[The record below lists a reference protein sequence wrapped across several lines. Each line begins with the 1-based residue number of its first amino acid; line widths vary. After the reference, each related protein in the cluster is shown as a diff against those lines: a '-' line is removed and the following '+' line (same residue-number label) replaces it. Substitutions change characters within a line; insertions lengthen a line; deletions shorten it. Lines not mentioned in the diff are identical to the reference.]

1 MPKVIF
7 TPWKEHSQLLAVRS
21 QFYPAPFYDGPDM
34 RSKACATVAA
44 WKLRGNLPHP
54 VEATALLTD
63 AILHD
68 DALKNSIFSIRAT
81 YSAAFCRFVT
91 GLVDS
96 KLNGQRKTMFQRAID
111 LGLPASFVEL
121 RHEATHR
128 ELPSLT
134 VLRNATQRSLE
145 WLWDY
150 YWSKTDR
157 SADTVPVSEPEAFD
171 GAEDDIE
178 PIKAALRTEF
188 EHLLAEEESSEPPRK
203 KRRFQQNVSFTSTHL
218 ISICKS
224 SNRGASALAGVI
236 VEDSLLVPAGR
247 KMGDSMTG
255 MFAKWDSLLQMLAE
269 GHPPALASLT
279 EEMVNVL
286 AFSGSKNVKSDPQ
299 LEGLYMWLDH
309 ILQSPEWG
317 SRRRLLSH
325 AYLLAVCEQSSN
337 HWTALL
343 KESLQQRTDDL
354 APKKPASTSK
364 KQSKKDGSGL
374 KRTADADDLK
384 ELKKFGWETV
394 DTWDTRPLGIV

>member
-1 MPKVIF
+1 MAKVIF

-150 YWSKTDR
+150 YWAKTDL
-157 SADTVPVSEPEAFD
+157 SADMMPVSEPEAFD
-171 GAEDDIE
+171 GAEDDVE

-188 EHLLAEEESSEPPRK
+188 EHLLAEEDSSEPPRK
-203 KRRFQQNVSFTSTHL
+203 KRRFQQNVSSTSTHL
-218 ISICKS
+218 VSICKS
-224 SNRGASALAGVI
+224 SSRGASALAGVI
-236 VEDSLLVPAGR
+236 VEDSVLVPAGR

-269 GHPPALASLT
+269 GHPPVLASLM

-299 LEGLYMWLDH
+299 FEGLYMWLDH

-337 HWTALL
+337 HWTTLL

-354 APKKPASTSK
+354 APSKQSSTSK